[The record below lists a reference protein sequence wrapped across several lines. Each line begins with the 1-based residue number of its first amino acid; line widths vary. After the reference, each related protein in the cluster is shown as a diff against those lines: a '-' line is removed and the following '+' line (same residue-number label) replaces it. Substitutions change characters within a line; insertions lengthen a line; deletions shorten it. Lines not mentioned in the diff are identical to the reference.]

1 MLWHILAWFHKMA
14 IAIVN
19 GILREKLMAPHI
31 RELAAHQL
39 STLTLVILFGLYFLG
54 LFRLWP
60 PPSAEAAIGLGLI
73 WLGMTVAFEFG
84 FGRYV
89 AGHSWTRLLKDYDLR
104 AGRVWIVILIW
115 VAAAPCLFFIVKIH

>member
-1 MLWHILAWFHKMA
+1 MLWYILAWFPMMG

-19 GILREKLMAPHI
+19 GILREKLMAPRM
-31 RELAAHQL
+31 RELSAHQL

-54 LFRLWP
+54 LFRLRP
-60 PPSAEAAIGLGLI
+60 LPSAGAAMTLGLI

-84 FGRYV
+84 FGHYV

-104 AGRVWIVILIW
+104 AGRVWILILLW
-115 VAAAPCLFFIVKIH
+115 VAAAPSLFFFWL